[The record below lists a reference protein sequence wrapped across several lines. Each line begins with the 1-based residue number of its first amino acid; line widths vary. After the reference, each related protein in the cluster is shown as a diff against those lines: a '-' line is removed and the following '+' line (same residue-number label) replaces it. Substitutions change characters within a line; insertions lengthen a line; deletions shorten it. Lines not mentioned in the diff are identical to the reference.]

1 LNDESATNE
10 LLQALD
16 IQPDLGGE
24 EISKLA
30 VAVARILL
38 RDVAAS
44 LPQWSTMRDE
54 VLIVARDNAW
64 VQDVLRPLGII
75 PAELFEIN
83 WAGSGPGFSWPECT
97 MPVPCR
103 AWISSSSPPLWI
115 RPTCTVLLSG
125 RWVGFIAVKT
135 PLRHPAISSVPGGSI
150 RSIPGISNRGAT
162 CLVQGWYQ
170 QMWLKTGE
178 VGFGRKTLTRMIR

>member
-1 LNDESATNE
+1 MHANTQVLPHPSFSSSVTGFARNLKLTRDCNSPCLNDESATNE
-10 LLQALD
+10 LLQALG

-24 EISKLA
+24 EISKLV
-30 VAVARILL
+30 VAVARILF

-83 WAGSGPGFSWPECT
+83 WAGSGAGFSWPACYHAC
-97 MPVPCR
+97 PVPSLDVIVVN
-103 AWISSSSPPLWI
+103 ASMDSPDMY
-115 RPTCTVLLSG
+115 
-125 RWVGFIAVKT
+125 GFTDWA
-135 PLRHPAISSVPGGSI
+135 LG
-150 RSIPGISNRGAT
+150 
-162 CLVQGWYQ
+162 
-170 QMWLKTGE
+170 
-178 VGFGRKTLTRMIR
+178 